1 MPEGDSLRRVAERLR
16 ALEGEVVSAE
26 APHPR
31 AAALGIADRLDGR
44 RLERVEAVGKNL
56 LLTFT
61 GDLVLRS
68 HLRMRGRWQVQQR
81 GSRIVG
87 TPWLVL
93 RAGEWEAVQRN
104 GPVLELGRRGVEH
117 LGPDIMAEPPDL
129 AAMVARLRRT
139 GQEREVGEALLDQRL
154 VAGIGNLW
162 RAEALFLAELSPWDR
177 LGALSDDALERLLAA
192 AAELMHAPGRGG
204 FVYRRAGLPC
214 RRCGTPIRSRAQ
226 GPDARIAYWCPSCQA
241 GTEPGSA

>member
-44 RLERVEAVGKNL
+44 RLE
-56 LLTFT
+56 
-61 GDLVLRS
+61 
-68 HLRMRGRWQVQQR
+68 
-81 GSRIVG
+81 
-87 TPWLVL
+87 
-93 RAGEWEAVQRN
+93 
-104 GPVLELGRRGVEH
+104 
-117 LGPDIMAEPPDL
+117 
-129 AAMVARLRRT
+129 
-139 GQEREVGEALLDQRL
+139 
-154 VAGIGNLW
+154 
-162 RAEALFLAELSPWDR
+162 LAELSPWDR